1 MGGDTRDMK
10 QYKQISASI
19 ETTDAKDKSNRRFR
33 NIIANSGLEME
44 SGEVRDID
52 RLYVMGRDG
61 KLIRISDLAT
71 NPDKQ
76 TEKYSVNFATNHGHN
91 DPVTGERVVDVE
103 DIIGDAKVW
112 LEDDGLHARVY
123 FANDDPKADHAYAVS
138 DNASYSIG
146 TEWYEEGYYGA
157 GQEIDGYLG
166 ILREISMVDTGNDP
180 RAQTL
185 DHKATEAQ
193 AQGRAE
199 AADGKSN
206 NKLMK
211 GIEMKKFK
219 VQTADGI
226 VEKTVDELTPDE
238 ARAMA
243 GRLAEVIDDFTTDA
257 PESQTQPTR
266 RESTDDEGSDEAE
279 KAEAP
284 AEKAEKADK
293 NIAHQTVLVI
303 KDRKEIA
310 KQEATADNV
319 KKDWRLTND
328 ALNTFASL
336 AKKHQRFDGAFH
348 ADWRNELAKHKAS
361 TNDGITGLSLPVDG
375 RQLFINAIENGT
387 TDSVRI
393 LSHFRNLGGKSYL
406 IQLIEAVGAAAGA
419 ETARAHGFKKGDTKI
434 NQELTAT
441 PRSIYNIMVY
451 KRLDLDAL
459 EVAENPELVRI
470 RAEELVNLYFAE
482 IARAA
487 VIGDGRETPAEG
499 QPDYRMFNGTR
510 GFYSMLADAQAATG
524 IGAALATSISMAAGK
539 NMYDASIEVED
550 AIKAEGRP
558 VYIMKSSA
566 LKAYRQATKAN
577 GDYVVAPGARV
588 EDSLNALAIYTPAW
602 MDNAP
607 VDAIVFANQS
617 YGLTGDAN
625 PTMRPDFDTSL
636 NQDILLVEGPR
647 GGSLIARKAAVAV
660 TFADA
665 SA

>member
-61 KLIRISDLAT
+61 KLIRISVLAT

-185 DHKATEAQ
+185 DHKPTKAKALRGANE
-193 AQGRAE
+193 
-199 AADGKSN
+199 ADGELNSKLTKGN
-206 NKLMK
+206 LMK
-211 GIEMKKFK
+211 KLDK
-219 VQTADGI
+219 
-226 VEKTVDELTPDE
+226 LTPDE
-238 ARAMA
+238 ANAVLNGIVEA
-243 GRLAEVIDDFTTDA
+243 ITPYVEETADAKDEAEGEDK
-257 PESQTQPTR
+257 
-266 RESTDDEGSDEAE
+266 STDDEGSDEAE

>member
-185 DHKATEAQ
+185 DHKPTKAKALRGANE
-193 AQGRAE
+193 
-199 AADGKSN
+199 ADGELNSKLTKGN
-206 NKLMK
+206 LMK
-211 GIEMKKFK
+211 KLDK
-219 VQTADGI
+219 
-226 VEKTVDELTPDE
+226 LTPDE
-238 ARAMA
+238 ANAVLNGIVEA
-243 GRLAEVIDDFTTDA
+243 ITPYVEETADAKDEAEGEDK
-257 PESQTQPTR
+257 
-266 RESTDDEGSDEAE
+266 STDDEGSDEAE